1 MNDQVEENKVITTT
15 NNTTTTATMTV
26 PQLPLPT
33 KIRNVERRTDCTITQ
48 KQMDGN
54 PGQWQLTITGTN
66 ADQVQAAVT
75 KLKKEIA
82 AGRSTAAGS
91 ASGAGAGNL
100 PSSAERAKND
110 NAKSSLQQNIVAL
123 KRKLALQTKI
133 VEAKEKKQ
141 RLQLEQENKEKQG
154 QENTVVTDHV
164 GMEATGPVTNPSR
177 QELEKRRDE
186 ATRHHSVTYFKH
198 LISKQEHML
207 AEQQD
212 KIRATKTALTECNDE
227 LEAEKSAL
235 LMSEQNDL
243 RLTSRG
249 EVLDEMMAETTS
261 KLTQA
266 RQRLHTYKLAHGKAT
281 VS

>member
-1 MNDQVEENKVITTT
+1 MDTSTVDGQDEDNSVGGGGGSKEKVEEETKDKVD
-15 NNTTTTATMTV
+15 AASD
-26 PQLPLPT
+26 
-33 KIRNVERRTDCTITQ
+33 ERV
-48 KQMDGN
+48 K
-54 PGQWQLTITGTN
+54 N
-66 ADQVQAAVT
+66 A
-75 KLKKEIA
+75 
-82 AGRSTAAGS
+82 
-91 ASGAGAGNL
+91 
-100 PSSAERAKND
+100 

-141 RLQLEQENKEKQG
+141 RLQLEQDKNEHQERKG
-154 QENTVVTDHV
+154 QEKTVEMDDTAAI
-164 GMEATGPVTNPSR
+164 EATEPVTNLSR

-186 ATRHHSVTYFKH
+186 ATHHHSVTYFKH

-207 AEQQD
+207 AEQQY
-212 KIRATKTALTECNDE
+212 KIRATKTALMECNDE

-235 LMSEQNDL
+235 RMSEQEDL

-266 RQRLHTYKLAHGKAT
+266 RQRLHTYKLTHGKAT